1 MTLKTLVLVALIVV
15 IFVGVPTFLFWS
27 MVDHAKNA
35 HRRERRGGGGNA
47 MIELDR
53 LVARPSVEH
62 MVEAENKIE
71 RREDDQGGE

>member
-1 MTLKTLVLVALIVV
+1 MTLKSIVLVAAIIV
-15 IFVGVPTFLFWS
+15 IFVGMPAFLVWS

-62 MVEAENKIE
+62 VVEAENKIAA
-71 RREDDQGGE
+71 REDDQGGE